1 MIEKSVRLNSIEQVK
16 AFVNITMAKDYD
28 VDLTQG
34 KYIVNGKSI
43 MGIFSLDL
51 TMPITMVAHCGE
63 NDTIG
68 AEVEPFENMQKKN

>member
-1 MIEKSVRLNSIEQVK
+1 MVERLVRLSSIEQVK
-16 AFVNITMAKDYD
+16 SFVNITMAKDYD

-51 TMPITMVAHCGE
+51 TLPIKMVAHCPVDDG
-63 NDTIG
+63 IL
-68 AEVEPFENMQKKN
+68 AETQVFDCEKPE

>member
-1 MIEKSVRLNSIEQVK
+1 MIEKAVRLNSIEQVK
-16 AFVNITMAKDYD
+16 AFVNITMSKDYD

-51 TMPITMVAHCGE
+51 TLPMTMVAHC
-63 NDTIG
+63 DKWDDITADI
-68 AEVEPFENMQKKN
+68 EPFEYIEKKN